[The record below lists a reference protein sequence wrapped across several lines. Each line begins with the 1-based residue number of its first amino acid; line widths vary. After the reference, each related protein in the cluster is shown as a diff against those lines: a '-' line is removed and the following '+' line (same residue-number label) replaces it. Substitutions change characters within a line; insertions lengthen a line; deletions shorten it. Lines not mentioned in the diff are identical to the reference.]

1 MNARTLLVSSFSED
15 DNAVYFALLDNGTAE
30 VFSALKNNSEP
41 AAKIAITGFRTRRYT
56 ARTRSRTAALCLAET
71 ADLPC

>member
-41 AAKIAITGFRTRRYT
+41 AAKIADHRLPESASLTCLPALRCSTASGTGSTLYT
-56 ARTRSRTAALCLAET
+56 
-71 ADLPC
+71 